1 MGPGIPGGSRQATA
15 DELSAMRG
23 DAHTRRASFEAILAQ
38 VHAEH
43 DERLRDAA
51 RELLSHGRARV
62 VLPSATLE
70 AQLLSFWRGSRILRI
85 DQACVN
91 GAGSAASSMIRF
103 PRHDRP
109 DSDEVVAEYLAR
121 DIANARMND

>member
-1 MGPGIPGGSRQATA
+1 MGPGTPGGLRQATP
-15 DELSAMRG
+15 DELSAMRV
-23 DAHTRRASFEAILAQ
+23 DAHTRRADFETVLAQ

-43 DERLRDAA
+43 DERLRGVA
-51 RELLSHGRARV
+51 RELLAHGRARL

-85 DQACVN
+85 DQTSVN
-91 GAGSAASSMIRF
+91 GAGSVSSSMVRF

-109 DSDEVVAEYLAR
+109 DSDEVVAEYLASS
-121 DIANARMND
+121 IADARWNA